1 MKFLFKYKIMK
12 KRKEFKVN
20 SDFGLVI
27 DWMSQSGDISINAYY
42 EIENKVR
49 QLAPLYYA
57 TNFDVRLTRD
67 MAIHL
72 LLEGD
77 ESVMCKEYGDDEDW
91 VGLTMD
97 DLDENNLLDEDWVTF
112 EYWSIHDDYTQKILD
127 EMYHSIDTDLV
138 TYLQTLKNP
147 E

>member
-1 MKFLFKYKIMK
+1 MKD
-12 KRKEFKVN
+12 RKEFKVN
-20 SDFGLVI
+20 FDFGLVI

-42 EIENKVR
+42 EIENQVR
-49 QLAPLYYA
+49 RLAPLYYA
-57 TNFDVRLTRD
+57 TNFDIRLTRD
-67 MAIHL
+67 MAIQL

-112 EYWSIHDDYTQKILD
+112 EYWSINDDYTQKILD